1 MKPTL
6 RISPTILNEF
16 ASYKNGDYEAWGKTQ
31 EDFRQYVLGERSPNV
46 YFSRGIA
53 VHSVMEGIE
62 AAELGQIHE
71 PELGVTWQFTG
82 DVIKAI
88 RDYAAQFEKA
98 AHEVP
103 NLHWIETPDAD
114 VCMNMRF
121 DCLDV
126 MHLHEFKTSSKPKA
140 YKDYYTSL
148 QWRCYLMALPEIN
161 NVTYHIIQFPHAE
174 PTKILEKVS
183 IYKHEYRR
191 EANNDEIVMSYLNEL
206 IAWVLDDNEL
216 RGKLSVNFKE
226 LERRMAEVVQCM
238 LDGKENPSTGRE
250 TLFKLAGDYEQLH
263 PFLRKCL
270 NEVKG
275 LR

>member
-16 ASYKNGDYEAWGKTQ
+16 ASYKQGDYEVWGKTQ
-31 EDFRQYVLGERSPNV
+31 EDFRQYILGERSPNI

-53 VHSVMEGIE
+53 VHSVMEGVE
-62 AAELGQIHE
+62 QAEEGQIHE
-71 PELGVTWQFTG
+71 TELGVTWQFAS
-82 DVIKAI
+82 DVIKQI
-88 RDYAAQFEKA
+88 QDYASRFKDA

-103 NLHWIETPDAD
+103 NLHFIETPEAD
-114 VCMNMRF
+114 VAMNMRF

-126 MHLHEFKTSSKPKA
+126 MRLHEFKTSTKEKK
-140 YKDYYTSL
+140 YNDYYTSL

-161 NVTYHIIQFPHAE
+161 NVTYHIIQLPHAD
-174 PTKILEKVS
+174 PVKVFDKVK

-191 EANNDEIVMSYLNEL
+191 EANNDEVVLSYLNEL

-216 RGKLSVNFKE
+216 KSKLSVNFKD

-238 LDGKENPSTGRE
+238 LDGKENPATGRE
-250 TLFKLAGDYEQLH
+250 MLFKLAGDYDQLH

-270 NEVKG
+270 EQIKG